1 MCIRDRLKRWLKK
14 NAPEIGDAVGEV
26 LPDAGV
32 LGIIRNL
39 LIKKSPELVEEF
51 DSIASEITKRWVSD
65 NQSSYLAKNARPIVV
80 LFMTGAVMV
89 LIVLDSWS
97 SGFEVKERWTNL
109 LEIVWLAA
117 VGGYFGLRTAEK
129 LRR

>member
-1 MCIRDRLKRWLKK
+1 MAEGKLKRWLKK

>member
-1 MCIRDRLKRWLKK
+1 M
-14 NAPEIGDAVGEV
+14 

>member
-1 MCIRDRLKRWLKK
+1 MAERKLKTWLKK
-14 NAPEIGDAVGEV
+14 NAPEIADVVGDV

-32 LGIIRNL
+32 LGVIRRL
-39 LIKKSPELVEEF
+39 LQKRDPDLVPEF
-51 DSIASEITKRWVSD
+51 DTMAAEITARWLSD
-65 NQSSYLAKNARPIVV
+65 NQSSTLAKNTRPMVV
-80 LFMTGAVMV
+80 LFMTAAVMV
-89 LIVLDSWS
+89 LIVLDSAA

-129 LRR
+129 LRG